1 MCARNGY
8 YGVLDYKTNT
18 IPTLGASNS
27 TPHEK
32 AIKEIQDI
40 IDAELHPIIT
50 WFKRKF
56 RNIIPNSKDNRK
68 AKENIVKEEV
78 KPEPIKEEVKYQQPN
93 LVL

>member
-27 TPHEK
+27 APHEK

-40 IDAELHPIIT
+40 IDAELHPIRT
-50 WFKRKF
+50 WFKKKF
-56 RNIIPNSKDNRK
+56 RK
-68 AKENIVKEEV
+68 
-78 KPEPIKEEVKYQQPN
+78 
-93 LVL
+93 